1 MNLQTVVE
9 DVKGRVEGLT
19 NQGQKVAKVSLNT
32 LKQANGVV
40 TDNVRSLYRG
50 NTDVVRDLLTSA
62 KSGFEK
68 ARADGV
74 KAVVA
79 APISYLPP
87 RDRVLDAFKD
97 SRSIV
102 VRTSDD
108 LVKLVKEGIAAVN
121 GDTDDVVVEAKKT
134 VRKSRS
140 TARKTV
146 KKATRTVKAATKSAG
161 PSRRSR

>member
-9 DVKGRVEGLT
+9 DVKSRVEGLT

-32 LKQANGVV
+32 LKQASEVMI
-40 TDNVRSLYRG
+40 DNVRSLFKG
-50 NTDVVRDLLTSA
+50 NTDVVRDLFTSA

-87 RDRVLDAFKD
+87 RDQVLDAFKD

-121 GDTDDVVVEAKKT
+121 GDTDDVVVEAQKPL
-134 VRKSRS
+134 RKSRS

-146 KKATRTVKAATKSAG
+146 KKATRTVKTAAK
-161 PSRRSR
+161 